1 MSELKTNKFKVGD
14 KVEVVSIINTIVEH
28 GSSDYLAPIGT
39 IDNISWMNDD
49 GLMIELE
56 SSDYIYS
63 TKDLRLIADEEIG
76 LLNGGVPE
84 KDNVNQPEHYASQSI
99 ECIVAMEAMLSP
111 EEFIG
116 YLRGNIFKYQWRY
129 KQKNGIEDLKKAQ
142 WYQNKLI
149 EKEST

>member
-1 MSELKTNKFKVGD
+1 MSNIVKGSLVKFLEYQNDSKWEEDFGLEVGD
-14 KVEVVSIINTIVEH
+14 TVEVTEITGESLWVLSKTGKYVSTH
-28 GSSDYLAPIGT
+28 
-39 IDNISWMNDD
+39 ISQVVKC
-49 GLMIELE
+49 
-56 SSDYIYS
+56 S
-63 TKDLRLIADEEIG
+63 EEAEAQR
-76 LLNGGVPE
+76 VV
-84 KDNVNQPEHYASQSI
+84 DNVNSPNHYASQSI

-142 WYQNKLI
+142 WYQNKLL

>member
-1 MSELKTNKFKVGD
+1 MGELKTNKFKVGD
-14 KVEVVSIINTIVEH
+14 KVRRISDAWDDMPLNSEWVVSAVVNV
-28 GSSDYLAPIGT
+28 
-39 IDNISWMNDD
+39 
-49 GLMIELE
+49 
-56 SSDYIYS
+56 
-63 TKDLRLIADEEIG
+63 EEIKVIG
-76 LLNGGVPE
+76 NPVMVWSSEYFELVEEVDLSMYEVPE
-84 KDNVNQPEHYASQSI
+84 KDNVNQPQHYASQPI

>member
-14 KVEVVSIINTIVEH
+14 KVEIVSVNSTVAEY
-28 GSSDYLAPIGT
+28 GGDDYLAPIGT

-84 KDNVNQPEHYASQSI
+84 KDNVNQPQHYASQSI

-116 YLRGNIFKYQWRY
+116 YLRG
-129 KQKNGIEDLKKAQ
+129 
-142 WYQNKLI
+142 KLI
-149 EKEST
+149 EMTFKHND